1 MQGGVSV
8 KGGDKEGR
16 KELEG
21 GILRRDCFLAMGR
34 ELRGAG
40 RLVCSD

>member
-8 KGGDKEGR
+8 KGGDKDGR
-16 KELEG
+16 KG
-21 GILRRDCFLAMGR
+21 WRGHWTGDCFLAMGR
-34 ELRGAG
+34 EPRGAV

>member
-8 KGGDKEGR
+8 KGGDKDGR

-21 GILRRDCFLAMGR
+21 GILREIVFFFWLWAESQEG
-34 ELRGAG
+34 L
-40 RLVCSD
+40 

>member
-21 GILRRDCFLAMGR
+21 GILRETVFLLWAESR
-34 ELRGAG
+34 EGL
-40 RLVCSD
+40 

>member
-1 MQGGVSV
+1 MEGGVSV

-21 GILRRDCFLAMGR
+21 DWMGR
-34 ELRGAG
+34 GGENSEYWTKEEFF
-40 RLVCSD
+40 VWD